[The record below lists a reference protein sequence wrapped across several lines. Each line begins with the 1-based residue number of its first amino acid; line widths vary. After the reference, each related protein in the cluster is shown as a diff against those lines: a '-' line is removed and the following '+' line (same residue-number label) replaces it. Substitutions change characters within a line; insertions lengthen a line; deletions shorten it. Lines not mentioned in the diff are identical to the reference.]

1 MKTVNWGIVGCG
13 NVCERKS
20 GPAMYKTP
28 HSALAAVMRRDA
40 EKAADFA
47 RRHNV
52 PKSYTDAAALI
63 ADPEVDIVYVATP
76 PGTHRELAVQA
87 LEAGKPVYVEKPMA
101 MNHAECLEMIAAAEK
116 AGQKLFV
123 AYYRRALPYF
133 LKVKELLDGGSVG
146 QPLTAEVRL
155 LRPERPEDRDPA
167 RLPWRLRREVGGEGY
182 FHDLAPHTLDI
193 LDFLLGEIADAR
205 GCKSNLGG
213 FYDVADTVTA
223 AFRFRSGVAG
233 TGTGCFV
240 APPQVVEDSVA
251 ITGRKG
257 VIRFSTFTFNPIELT
272 TAGGTERFRIDP
284 PEHIQGPLIET
295 IVAELRGEGRCPS
308 TGTSAARTSRVM
320 DRIISE

>member
-193 LDFLLGEIADAR
+193 LDFLLGEITDAR

-213 FYDVADTVTA
+213 FYDVTDTVTA
-223 AFRFRSGVAG
+223 AFRFRSGVTG
-233 TGTGCFV
+233 TGTWCFV
-240 APPQVVEDSVA
+240 APPQAVEDSVA

-257 VIRFSTFTFNPIELT
+257 IIRFSTFTFSSIELT

-295 IVAELRGEGRCPS
+295 IVRELRGEGVCPS
-308 TGTSAARTSRVM
+308 TGVSAARTSRVM
-320 DRIISE
+320 DEIMKE

>member
-20 GPAMYKTP
+20 GPAM
-28 HSALAAVMRRDA
+28 
-40 EKAADFA
+40 
-47 RRHNV
+47 RHNV

-123 AYYRRALPYF
+123 AYYRRALLYF

-155 LRPERPEDRDPA
+155 LRPASVAAAPGGRRRRLFPRPRTAHARHPRFPA
-167 RLPWRLRREVGGEGY
+167 RGDHRRPGLQKQPRGILRRGGHRRGVVPLP
-182 FHDLAPHTLDI
+182 F
-193 LDFLLGEIADAR
+193 GRAR
-205 GCKSNLGG
+205 YGDVVLRRSALRCGG
-213 FYDVADTVTA
+213 FGGRHGPQRLGAVQHVRFHAGRTGDGAGCRTLRNRPSGAYSGPADRNDRPGA
-223 AFRFRSGVAG
+223 ARR
-233 TGTGCFV
+233 
-240 APPQVVEDSVA
+240 
-251 ITGRKG
+251 GR
-257 VIRFSTFTFNPIELT
+257 V
-272 TAGGTERFRIDP
+272 
-284 PEHIQGPLIET
+284 PLHGS
-295 IVAELRGEGRCPS
+295 LRGANFAGD
-308 TGTSAARTSRVM
+308 G
-320 DRIISE
+320 

>member
-213 FYDVADTVTA
+213 FYDMADTVTA
-223 AFRFRSGVAG
+223 AFCHHGPQGHHTLQHLHVQPHRTDDGRGHGAFPDRPSGAHSG
-233 TGTGCFV
+233 PADRNDRPG
-240 APPQVVEDSVA
+240 AA
-251 ITGRKG
+251 RRGR
-257 VIRFSTFTFNPIELT
+257 V
-272 TAGGTERFRIDP
+272 
-284 PEHIQGPLIET
+284 PLHGS
-295 IVAELRGEGRCPS
+295 LRGANFAGD
-308 TGTSAARTSRVM
+308 G
-320 DRIISE
+320 

>member
-40 EKAADFA
+40 EKVADFA

-123 AYYRRALPYF
+123 AYYRRALLYF

-155 LRPERPEDRDPA
+155 LRPGRPRSGPASVAAAPGGRRRRLFPRPRTAHARHPRFPA
-167 RLPWRLRREVGGEGY
+167 RGDHRRPGLQKQPRGILRRGGHRRGVVPLP
-182 FHDLAPHTLDI
+182 F
-193 LDFLLGEIADAR
+193 GRAR
-205 GCKSNLGG
+205 YGDVVLRRSALRCGG
-213 FYDVADTVTA
+213 FGGRHGPQRLGAVQHVRFHAGRTGDGAGCRTLRNRPSGAYSGPADRNDRPGA
-223 AFRFRSGVAG
+223 ARR
-233 TGTGCFV
+233 
-240 APPQVVEDSVA
+240 
-251 ITGRKG
+251 GR
-257 VIRFSTFTFNPIELT
+257 V
-272 TAGGTERFRIDP
+272 
-284 PEHIQGPLIET
+284 PLHGS
-295 IVAELRGEGRCPS
+295 LRGANFAGD
-308 TGTSAARTSRVM
+308 G
-320 DRIISE
+320 

>member
-40 EKAADFA
+40 EGGRLRTAPQRAEKLHRRRGAD
-47 RRHNV
+47 RRPGGGHRLRGHA
-52 PKSYTDAAALI
+52 SRHA
-63 ADPEVDIVYVATP
+63 
-76 PGTHRELAVQA
+76 PGTRGAGPRSREARLRR
-87 LEAGKPVYVEKPMA
+87 EADGNEPRRVPR
-101 MNHAECLEMIAAAEK
+101 NDRSGGK

-193 LDFLLGEIADAR
+193 LDFLLGR
-205 GCKSNLGG
+205 SPTPG
-213 FYDVADTVTA
+213 A
-223 AFRFRSGVAG
+223 AKA
-233 TGTGCFV
+233 
-240 APPQVVEDSVA
+240 
-251 ITGRKG
+251 
-257 VIRFSTFTFNPIELT
+257 
-272 TAGGTERFRIDP
+272 
-284 PEHIQGPLIET
+284 
-295 IVAELRGEGRCPS
+295 
-308 TGTSAARTSRVM
+308 TSADSTTWPTPSRRRSAFARASRGPERGVSSPRPRPS
-320 DRIISE
+320 RIRSPSRAARASYASAPSRSAPSN

>member
-1 MKTVNWGIVGCG
+1 M
-13 NVCERKS
+13 
-20 GPAMYKTP
+20 
-28 HSALAAVMRRDA
+28 
-40 EKAADFA
+40 
-47 RRHNV
+47 
-52 PKSYTDAAALI
+52 
-63 ADPEVDIVYVATP
+63 
-76 PGTHRELAVQA
+76 
-87 LEAGKPVYVEKPMA
+87 
-101 MNHAECLEMIAAAEK
+101 
-116 AGQKLFV
+116 
-123 AYYRRALPYF
+123 
-133 LKVKELLDGGSVG
+133 
-146 QPLTAEVRL
+146 TAEVRL

-223 AFRFRSGVAG
+223 AFRFRSASRGPERGVSS
-233 TGTGCFV
+233 
-240 APPQVVEDSVA
+240 PRPQAVEDSVA

-257 VIRFSTFTFNPIELT
+257 IIRFSTFTFSPIELT

>member
-40 EKAADFA
+40 EKVADFA

-123 AYYRRALPYF
+123 AYYRRALLYF

-167 RLPWRLRREVGGEGY
+167 GFRGGCAGRSEAKAISTTSHRTRSTSSISCSGRSPTPGAAKATAGDSTTWRTPSRRRSASVRACPVRGCGASSLRPPLRRIRWSSR
-182 FHDLAPHTLDI
+182 A
-193 LDFLLGEIADAR
+193 AKAR
-205 GCKSNLGG
+205 CGSARSISRRSNW
-213 FYDVADTVTA
+213 
-223 AFRFRSGVAG
+223 
-233 TGTGCFV
+233 
-240 APPQVVEDSVA
+240 
-251 ITGRKG
+251 
-257 VIRFSTFTFNPIELT
+257 
-272 TAGGTERFRIDP
+272 
-284 PEHIQGPLIET
+284 
-295 IVAELRGEGRCPS
+295 
-308 TGTSAARTSRVM
+308 
-320 DRIISE
+320 